1 MMEAGD
7 YQEVDMGNID
17 QEDRP
22 FIIIDKDFGKLYDIR
37 NDKHIDRLEEE
48 QNRGSCALPEPE
60 AKKGS
65 SKDAKLK
72 PKK

>member
-1 MMEAGD
+1 MEAGD

-17 QEDRP
+17 EEDRP

-48 QNRGSCALPEPE
+48 
-60 AKKGS
+60 
-65 SKDAKLK
+65 
-72 PKK
+72 